1 MYYPILLV
9 TTIAYFITNYT
20 EPATNR
26 GYAGVRIT
34 AEFSS
39 GSKNILPKHPTRPS
53 DYSLA
58 LLYTHSSVEGF
69 DRMRAAAE
77 RANAFPGQHT
87 RIE

>member
-1 MYYPILLV
+1 M
-9 TTIAYFITNYT
+9 TTIAYFIANYT
-20 EPATNR
+20 EPANNR
-26 GYAGVRIT
+26 GYAGVRVA

-53 DYSLA
+53 DYALA
-58 LLYTHSSVEGF
+58 LLYTHSSLDGF
-69 DRMRAAAE
+69 DNMRTAAD